1 MELEFCDQRSVQPD
15 SFGNFYELYAIAAA
29 VLGGCSLRGG
39 EGSILGIAL
48 GATLMRLLMNSIQM
62 IGIADTLEPV
72 VLGVVILVGV
82 IVDELVKR
90 IAAKRRASLAAKDAS
105 AS

>member
-1 MELEFCDQRSVQPD
+1 
-15 SFGNFYELYAIAAA
+15 
-29 VLGGCSLRGG
+29 
-39 EGSILGIAL
+39 
-48 GATLMRLLMNSIQM
+48 MRLLLNSIQM
-62 IGIADTLEPV
+62 LGIADTLEPV

-90 IAAKRRASLAAKDAS
+90 IAAKRRAALAAKEAS